1 MMFDVNL
8 SYFMMGIVYQ
18 SHPLPLLGRG
28 RRGCGEV
35 PQLQFSLS
43 ENYLLKEE

>member
-1 MMFDVNL
+1 MFDINL

-18 SHPLPLLGRG
+18 PHPLPLLGRG

-35 PQLQFSLS
+35 SQFQLSLGR
-43 ENYLLKEE
+43 NLLLKEK